1 MKKVMHLIAAVL
13 CLTLLLSSC
22 AGPEAPSTTDNATQG
37 GITVNSTT
45 APATVPT
52 EPEATTQP
60 SQPTQTTAP
69 TVPTDPAVP
78 TDPTDPSVPTEPS
91 VPEVDTYRVNPLE
104 YPGDAVQTLAERNIS
119 VVDFAARGAAETS
132 YTGNAHHVGTNI
144 VVSPYYTATVDGVE
158 LPVYA
163 TPVYVYTNSHGVLHS
178 YASVDVDF
186 GNRESITLKLK
197 VDDYVPV
204 KSAQVYSHDSA
215 KLTLKDRT
223 ITLEISK
230 HGTYTVVLDDNQEY
244 AISVFVRTY
253 EDEQAE
259 IDRYKA
265 QFGDDKVIVYEP
277 GLHEISYINMLQDN
291 TVLYLKA
298 GALLLP
304 KHTFDIVSDTV
315 NATLSEFGAQYCNEL
330 GLSRYPV
337 INGYASDNMVIAGR
351 GTVDMTQLDWHERR
365 GIVFSLCNHVSMDG
379 VIMVNPCEWSFITY
393 RCTDVSVT
401 QSAVLGYRTNSDAF
415 AICNTIDATVTDC
428 FARTGDDMFEVKT
441 LGGVA
446 TAVSDNITFSRCQAW
461 GSKARCFGVIGE
473 IEKSV
478 TNVTFQDGIVIFR
491 DATWDNNRIGSLI
504 VLRECGKGNVDGI
517 TFRNIHIHHDSG
529 RPINVGVYNSDLT
542 EGTMQNIVFQNITVN
557 AKMKGQVRQNNC
569 QRFFIVLKNVEANG
583 QLITDRNVVDYI
595 YWDAEGMISVE

>member
-1 MKKVMHLIAAVL
+1 MKKVIRLITAIL
-13 CLTLLLSSC
+13 CLSLLLSAC
-22 AGPEAPSTTDNATQG
+22 VGPETPTTTDNATQG
-37 GITVNSTT
+37 GTTVNSTT
-45 APATVPT
+45 APTTVPT

-60 SQPTQTTAP
+60 TQATVSTQPTEPSAP
-69 TVPTDPAVP
+69 PV
-78 TDPTDPSVPTEPS
+78 PSVPTEPS
-91 VPEVDTYRVNPLE
+91 VPEPESYRVSPLE
-104 YPGDAVQTLAERNIS
+104 YPKDAVQTLAERKIS
-119 VVDFAARGAAETS
+119 AADFAARAAGETS
-132 YTGNAHHVGTNI
+132 YTGNGHYDGTNI
-144 VVSPYYTATVDGVE
+144 VVSPYYTAMVDGVE

-178 YASVDVDF
+178 FASVDVDF
-186 GNRESITLKLK
+186 GTHESITLKLK
-197 VDDYVPV
+197 VAGDVPV
-204 KSAQVYSHDSA
+204 KSAQVFSYDSA
-215 KLTLKDRT
+215 KLTLKSRT

-244 AISVFVRTY
+244 ALSIFVRTY
-253 EDEQAE
+253 ADEQAE

-265 QFGDDKVIVYEP
+265 QFGEDKVIVYEP

-304 KHTFDIVSDTV
+304 KHTFDIISDTV
-315 NATLSEFGAQYCNEL
+315 NSTIKEFGAQYCNEL

-337 INGYASDNMVIAGR
+337 INGYASDNIVIAGR
-351 GTVDMTQLDWHERR
+351 GTVDMTQMDWHERR
-365 GIVFSLCNHVSMDG
+365 GIVFSLCNHVSVDG

-415 AICNTIDATVTDC
+415 AICNTQGATVTDC

-461 GSKARCFGVIGE
+461 GSKARCFGIIGE

-478 TNVTFQDGIVIFR
+478 TNVTFQDSIVIFR

-504 VLRECGKGNVDGI
+504 VLRETGKGNVDGV

-529 RPINVGVYNSDLT
+529 RPFNVGVYNSDLT

-557 AKMKGQVRQNNC
+557 AGMKGQVRQNQC

-583 QLITDRNVVDYI
+583 QLITDRNVGEYI
-595 YWDAEGMISVE
+595 YWDAEGMISIE